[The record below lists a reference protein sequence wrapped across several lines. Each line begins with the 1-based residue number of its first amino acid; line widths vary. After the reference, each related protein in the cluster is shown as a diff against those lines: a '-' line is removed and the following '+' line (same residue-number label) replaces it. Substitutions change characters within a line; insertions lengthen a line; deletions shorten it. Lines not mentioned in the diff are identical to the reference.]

1 MHHRKYPFVLAF
13 LAPGL
18 LVYGIFMLSPY
29 AQAIWFSFTDWS
41 GLGRAT
47 DIEFI
52 GFGNYLRLLD
62 DEQLRVALRNNFILL
77 IVVPVVTLLIALFL
91 ASMLNVGGRRR
102 GAAVTGVRGSAVYK
116 VVYFFPLVLSTAIV
130 AVLFNYVFAPARAG
144 GVLNT
149 ISNAI
154 GVDWVLERIRG
165 EGRGEILW
173 FGEPAFLIWII
184 AVVMI
189 WSFVG
194 FFVVVFSAA
203 MQSIP
208 RDIYEA
214 ALLDGSS
221 RFNTFR
227 RLTVP
232 LVWDT
237 VKVSWVY
244 LAIQAMDAFALVHII
259 LGVNGGPDGQG
270 DVLGVAVYRAAFA
283 ESNAAYAATIG
294 VLLLLLTMAITLMF
308 MRALRRERVE
318 LA

>member
-1 MHHRKYPFVLAF
+1 
-13 LAPGL
+13 
-18 LVYGIFMLSPY
+18 
-29 AQAIWFSFTDWS
+29 
-41 GLGRAT
+41 
-47 DIEFI
+47 
-52 GFGNYLRLLD
+52 
-62 DEQLRVALRNNFILL
+62 
-77 IVVPVVTLLIALFL
+77 
-91 ASMLNVGGRRR
+91 
-102 GAAVTGVRGSAVYK
+102 
-116 VVYFFPLVLSTAIV
+116 
-130 AVLFNYVFAPARAG
+130 
-144 GVLNT
+144 
-149 ISNAI
+149 
-154 GVDWVLERIRG
+154 
-165 EGRGEILW
+165 
-173 FGEPAFLIWII
+173 
-184 AVVMI
+184 MI

-227 RLTVP
+227 KVTVP